1 MPIVKGMNA
10 ITQLLN
16 PGRVLLDVAVD
27 NWVDAVRV
35 AGQLLE
41 EDGLVNADY
50 TEAMITSVADNG
62 PYIVLAPGFA
72 LAHARPS
79 AAVLATAMSFVRLS
93 DPIAFGHEANDPV
106 RLVVALAAVDN
117 QGHIAAMKQLATVM
131 ANKDKRDAL
140 LRATDP
146 QEVLTL
152 LSVTTAQPAPQ
163 STNTGNAAT
172 GESTGRLLTVCG
184 NGLGTS
190 LFLKTTIES
199 VLDLWGWGGL
209 LSVEATDTISARGQ
223 ADGVD
228 AIVTSHAI
236 AQALGEV
243 GVGVHIVEDFSSLA
257 EADQVLRRI
266 YDVEGG
272 K

>member
-106 RLVVALAAVDN
+106 RLVV
-117 QGHIAAMKQLATVM
+117 
-131 ANKDKRDAL
+131 
-140 LRATDP
+140 
-146 QEVLTL
+146 
-152 LSVTTAQPAPQ
+152 
-163 STNTGNAAT
+163 
-172 GESTGRLLTVCG
+172 
-184 NGLGTS
+184 
-190 LFLKTTIES
+190 
-199 VLDLWGWGGL
+199 
-209 LSVEATDTISARGQ
+209 
-223 ADGVD
+223 
-228 AIVTSHAI
+228 
-236 AQALGEV
+236 
-243 GVGVHIVEDFSSLA
+243 
-257 EADQVLRRI
+257 
-266 YDVEGG
+266 
-272 K
+272 